1 MKKKLVA
8 LGIAAIGAGASLHA
22 AAQDEDAR
30 PAYSGPPPISAF
42 GSGPVFLPFSRDTP
56 NRFNLLETNVKQ
68 LQAAMKSRLLSSEE
82 LVQMYLARITAY
94 DDVGPALN
102 AYLTLNPQAA
112 ATARAL
118 DSARF
123 LPGTTV
129 GPLYGVP
136 VALKDIVD
144 TFDLPTTGGAV
155 GMAGSIPPEDAF
167 ITKKLRQAGAVILG
181 KLTLTEFANFVT
193 NGMPAGYSSLGN
205 YGFNPYN
212 PVALP
217 GGDGRPLLSPS
228 GSSSGSGIATA
239 ANLAALTIGTE
250 TSGSILSPA
259 NANGIVGIKPTV
271 GLVSR
276 QGIIPITA
284 DQDTA
289 GPMTRSVAD
298 AALMLGVIAGYDPG
312 DPATMACQT
321 PGNCYSDYTPF
332 LKADALAGA
341 RLLVAPIPA
350 NRLTLMNAAL
360 AKMEAAGATVVRLTS
375 SLPNATA
382 PGILNYGQKRDV
394 NAYLDRL
401 PASWPIQSLGD
412 LIAYNSA
419 NAAVALKY
427 GQTSFIASNAL
438 DITPGSA
445 NTLTYITN
453 RDLGFAQS
461 RGSID
466 GAMNGPDGLR
476 GTADD
481 YDAVVYSGSGSA
493 GLWARAGYPTVI
505 VPLGFVEQDAAQIPT
520 GISFAG
526 RAFGESKLISLAY
539 AFEQINQGRLPP
551 ASTPALATDTVLRGD
566 INGDRSVDSL
576 DLALVTARVGQPATG
591 AYDKADVNGDGRI
604 TATDVA
610 ALKSL
615 CTRKGCAVAN

>member
-1 MKKKLVA
+1 MKKTLLA
-8 LGIAAIGAGASLHA
+8 LSTALIGAGAHQHA
-22 AAQDEDAR
+22 MAQEEVR
-30 PAYSGPPPISAF
+30 ETYKGPPPISAF
-42 GSGPVFLPFSRDTP
+42 GSGPVILPFSRDTP
-56 NRFNLLETNVKQ
+56 NRFSLMETTVKQ
-68 LQAAMKSRLLSSEE
+68 LQVAMKSRLLSSEE
-82 LVQMYLARITAY
+82 LVSLYLARIAAF
-94 DDVGPALN
+94 DDAGPKLN
-102 AYLTLNPQAA
+102 SYLAVNPQALA
-112 ATARAL
+112 IARAL

-136 VALKDIVD
+136 VALKDIID
-144 TFDLPTTGGAV
+144 TFDQPTTGGAL

-167 ITKKLRQAGAVILG
+167 ITKKLRQAGAVIIG

-205 YGFNPYN
+205 FGFNPYN
-212 PVALP
+212 PVMLP

-228 GSSSGSGIATA
+228 GSSSGSGIAAA
-239 ANLAALTIGTE
+239 ANLSALTIGTE
-250 TSGSILSPA
+250 TSGSILAPA

-289 GPMTRSVAD
+289 GPMTRSVSD
-298 AALMLGVIAGYDPG
+298 AALMLGVIAGFDPG
-312 DPATMACQT
+312 DPATAACQT
-321 PGNCYSDYTPF
+321 PGNCYSDYTQF
-332 LKADALAGA
+332 LRADALAGA

-350 NRLTLMNAAL
+350 NRLTQMNAGL
-360 AKMEAAGATVVRLTS
+360 AKLEAAGATVVRLTAA
-375 SLPNATA
+375 LPGVTA

-401 PASWPIQSLGD
+401 PESWPIQSLGD
-412 LIAYNSA
+412 LIAYNTA
-419 NAAVALKY
+419 NAAVALRY

-445 NTLTYITN
+445 NTLTYIAN

-461 RGSID
+461 RTSID
-466 GAMNGPDGLR
+466 TALNGPDGLR

-493 GLWARAGYPTVI
+493 GLWARAGYPSVV
-505 VPLGFVEQDAAQIPT
+505 VPLAFVLQDGAQIPT

-526 RAFGESKLISLAY
+526 RAFGEPKLISLAY

-551 ASTPALATDTVLRGD
+551 ASAPALLTDTVLRGD
-566 INGDRSVDSL
+566 VNGDRSVDNL
-576 DLALVTARVGQPATG
+576 DSALITARIGQTATG
-591 AYDKADVNGDGRI
+591 PYDKADLNGDGRI
-604 TATDVA
+604 TAADVS
-610 ALKSL
+610 ALRIM
-615 CTRKGCAVAN
+615 CTRKGCATPS

>member
-1 MKKKLVA
+1 MKKTLLA
-8 LGIAAIGAGASLHA
+8 LSISLIGAGAHQHA
-22 AAQDEDAR
+22 MAQEEVR
-30 PAYSGPPPISAF
+30 ETYKGPPPISAF
-42 GSGPVFLPFSRDTP
+42 GSGPVILPFSRDTP
-56 NRFNLLETNVKQ
+56 NRFSLMETTVKQ
-68 LQAAMKSRLLSSEE
+68 LQVAMKSRLLSSEE
-82 LVQMYLARITAY
+82 LVSLYLARIAAF
-94 DDVGPALN
+94 DDAGPKLN
-102 AYLTLNPQAA
+102 SYLAVNPQALA
-112 ATARAL
+112 IARAL

-136 VALKDIVD
+136 VALKDIID
-144 TFDLPTTGGAV
+144 TFDQPTTGGAV

-167 ITKKLRQAGAVILG
+167 ITKKLRQAGAVIIG

-205 YGFNPYN
+205 FGFNPYN
-212 PVALP
+212 PVMLP

-228 GSSSGSGIATA
+228 GSSSGSGIAAA
-239 ANLAALTIGTE
+239 ANLSALTIGTE
-250 TSGSILSPA
+250 TSGSILAPA

-289 GPMTRSVAD
+289 GPMTRSVSD
-298 AALMLGVIAGYDPG
+298 AALMLGVIAGFDPG
-312 DPATMACQT
+312 DPATAACQT
-321 PGNCYSDYTPF
+321 PGNCYSDYTQF
-332 LKADALAGA
+332 LRADALAGA

-350 NRLTLMNAAL
+350 NRLTQMNAGL
-360 AKMEAAGATVVRLTS
+360 AKLEAAGATVVRLTAA
-375 SLPNATA
+375 LPGVTA

-401 PASWPIQSLGD
+401 PESWLIQSLGD
-412 LIAYNSA
+412 LIAYNTA
-419 NAAVALKY
+419 NAAVALRY

-445 NTLTYITN
+445 NTLTYIAN

-461 RGSID
+461 RTSID
-466 GAMNGPDGLR
+466 TALNGPDGLR

-493 GLWARAGYPTVI
+493 GLWARAGYPSVV
-505 VPLGFVEQDAAQIPT
+505 VPLAFVLQDGAQIPT

-526 RAFGESKLISLAY
+526 RAFGEPKLISLAY

-551 ASTPALATDTVLRGD
+551 ASAPALLTDTVLRGD
-566 INGDRSVDSL
+566 VNGDRSVDNL
-576 DLALVTARVGQPATG
+576 DSALITARIGQTATG
-591 AYDKADVNGDGRI
+591 PYDKADLNGDGRI
-604 TATDVA
+604 TAADVS
-610 ALKSL
+610 ALRIM
-615 CTRKGCAVAN
+615 CTRKGCATPS

>member
-1 MKKKLVA
+1 MNPTPIA
-8 LGIAAIGAGASLHA
+8 LALALIGASVSPHA
-22 AAQDEDAR
+22 AAQEEEPR
-30 PAYSGPPPISAF
+30 PSYRGPPPLSAF
-42 GSGPVFLPFSRDTP
+42 GSGPVFLPVTP
-56 NRFNLLETNVKQ
+56 NTPNSFSLLESSVAQ
-68 LQAAMKSRLLSSEE
+68 MQAAMKSRLLSSEE
-82 LVQMYLARITAY
+82 LVQMYLGRIAAY
-94 DDVGPALN
+94 DDVGPKLN

-118 DSARF
+118 DRARF

-144 TFDLPTTGGAV
+144 AADLPTTGGALA
-155 GMAGSIPPEDAF
+155 MNGSVPTADAF

-181 KLTLTEFANFVT
+181 KLTLTEFANYVT

-239 ANLAALTIGTE
+239 ANLAGLTIGTE

-276 QGIIPITA
+276 DGIIPITA

-298 AALMLGVIAGYDPG
+298 AALLLGVIAGYDPA
-312 DPATMACQT
+312 DPATAACQT
-321 PGNCYSDYTPF
+321 PGRCYSDYTQF
-332 LKADALAGA
+332 LKPRALAGA
-341 RLLVAPIPA
+341 RLLAAPIPS
-350 NRLTLMNAAL
+350 NRLTQMNAAI
-360 AKMEAAGATVVRLTS
+360 AKMEAAGAVVVRLTAA
-375 SLPNATA
+375 LHNTTA

-394 NAYLDRL
+394 NAYLHRL

-412 LIAYNSA
+412 LIAYNTA

-427 GQTSFIASNAL
+427 GQVQFIASNAL
-438 DITPGSA
+438 DISPGSA
-445 NTLTYITN
+445 DTQTYIAN
-453 RDLGFAQS
+453 RDQGFAQT
-461 RGSID
+461 RASID
-466 GAMNGPDGLR
+466 GAMNGPDGLQ

-481 YDAVVYSGSGSA
+481 YDAVIYSGSGSA

-505 VPLGFVEQDAAQIPT
+505 VPLTFVEQDAAQIPT

-526 RAFGESKLISLAY
+526 RAFGEPKLISLAY
-539 AFEQINQGRLPP
+539 AFEQINKGRLPP
-551 ASTPALATDTVLRGD
+551 ASTPALASDRVLRGD
-566 INGDRSVDSL
+566 INGDRAVDSVDV
-576 DLALVTARVGQPATG
+576 ALVTARIGQTATG
-591 AYDKADVNGDGRI
+591 PYDKADINGDGKI
-604 TATDVA
+604 TSTDVT

-615 CTRKGCAVAN
+615 CTKKGCATSN